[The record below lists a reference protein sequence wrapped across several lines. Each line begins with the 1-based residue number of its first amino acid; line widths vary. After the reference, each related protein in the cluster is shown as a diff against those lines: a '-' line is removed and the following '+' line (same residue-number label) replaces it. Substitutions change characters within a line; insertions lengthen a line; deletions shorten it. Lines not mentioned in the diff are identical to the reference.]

1 MIHLFWPNYC
11 IVNTSSC
18 LFFLSHIYHCQ
29 ELLQSCFC
37 LMCSLVLNMALYD
50 CIVFNFF
57 SKIFYSDITF
67 IYVFSLPGVGTF
79 CGTLVFIIELVI
91 VATTS
96 SIPESVT
103 ASEGFV
109 VVPLHDVSTAGS
121 QLWLLPTTVCKWKAE
136 IKVTQIFWLLFH
148 LFITVWSSSVWK
160 SIDCS
165 LMINLQNILIS
176 IWSIRE
182 EEPF

>member
-1 MIHLFWPNYC
+1 MSVFSITYISWSR
-11 IVNTSSC
+11 TSSK
-18 LFFLSHIYHCQ
+18 LLLSHVQPLFKHGLIW
-29 ELLQSCFC
+29 
-37 LMCSLVLNMALYD
+37 LYS
-50 CIVFNFF
+50 IQLFT
-57 SKIFYSDITF
+57 KIFYSDITF

-136 IKVTQIFWLLFH
+136 IKVTQNFWLLFH

-160 SIDCS
+160 SIDCIS